1 MATCAAIT
9 GASLPGNSA
18 EDSFNILPVLLG
30 QAENPIRD
38 YTLHQTMSLALAI
51 RSGDW
56 KYLDHKGSGGNNYQ
70 RGNMKEFAIPDN
82 APDTP
87 GQLYNLASDPGERNN
102 LVAEKPEIARS
113 LRTKLEEFKSS
124 GRSAPR

>member
-1 MATCAAIT
+1 
-9 GASLPGNSA
+9 
-18 EDSFNILPVLLG
+18 
-30 QAENPIRD
+30 
-38 YTLHQTMSLALAI
+38 MSLALAI
-51 RSGDW
+51 RRGEW

-70 RGNMKEFAIPDN
+70 RGHLKEYALPDT

-87 GQLYNLASDPGERNN
+87 GQLYNLATDPREENN